1 MKIDRFVKLMLVLLA
16 LTLSG
21 CGGPPSES
29 EGRKLIEDKIQA
41 NSSKFLRLVSFDKTN
56 GIDRSNG
63 STKLYELDYTTDIE
77 FLDNCNWNSVTFAA
91 SPYRAPDPNLI
102 MDLPEPNWNVAKKGT
117 RTKLTGKLM
126 FEMTEK
132 GWQMIKQQ

>member
-1 MKIDRFVKLMLVLLA
+1 MKIDRLA
-16 LTLSG
+16 KATLFLIPLILSA
-21 CGGPPSES
+21 CGGPPSAS
-29 EGRKLIEDKIQA
+29 DGRKLIEDKIQA
-41 NSSKFLRLVSFDKTN
+41 GSGKFLKLISFDKTN

-63 STKLYELDYTTDIE
+63 GTKLYELDYTAEIE

-91 SPYRAPDPNLI
+91 GPYRAPDPNVI

-126 FEMTEK
+126 YEMTEK
-132 GWQMIKQQ
+132 GWRLTK